1 MTSLSISLKAG
12 RKNRVGKFHTELLL
26 TSRFPREVSW
36 LYENLDNGWRRLQ
49 IGEPRLLYF
58 AFCKVCD
65 EFFFSF
71 VFR

>member
-36 LYENLDNGWRRLQ
+36 LDNGWRRLQ

-58 AFCKVCD
+58 AFCKVRD